1 MKDNLVGS
9 DEDEV
14 VRRVGDD
21 VALGGRVLGHSTRRV
36 TEPAQTEAEDA
47 VRFQRE
53 RKQLAVQP
61 TILHTHTDT
70 RSSILD

>member
-9 DEDEV
+9 DEGEV

-21 VALGGRVLGHSTRRV
+21 VALGGRVLGHGTRRV

-61 TILHTHTDT
+61 TILHTH
-70 RSSILD
+70 RHAHQSSSD